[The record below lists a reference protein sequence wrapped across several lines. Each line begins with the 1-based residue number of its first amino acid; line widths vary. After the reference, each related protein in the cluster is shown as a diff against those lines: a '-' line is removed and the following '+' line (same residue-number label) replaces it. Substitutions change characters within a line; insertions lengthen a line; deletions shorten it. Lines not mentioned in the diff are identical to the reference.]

1 MNKEKMNQIIDE
13 AYHHY
18 SLVAGISATLTSL
31 TREEYIEKCKT
42 DDIFSK
48 GWGLKIEEKHL
59 TNEERYNKWYLNS
72 SETGQEL
79 TEPNDKLFDKFF
91 DETTPKKQITIT
103 YKEEIIEIYE

>member
-1 MNKEKMNQIIDE
+1 MSSERYNQIIDE
-13 AYHHY
+13 AYHRY
-18 SLVAGISATLTSL
+18 SLILGVSATLESL
-31 TREEYIEKCKT
+31 TREDYINKCKN

-48 GWGLKIEEKHL
+48 GWGLKIEEKNL

-79 TEPNDKLFDKFF
+79 TESDDKLFDKFF

-103 YKEEIIEIYE
+103 YNNETIEIYE